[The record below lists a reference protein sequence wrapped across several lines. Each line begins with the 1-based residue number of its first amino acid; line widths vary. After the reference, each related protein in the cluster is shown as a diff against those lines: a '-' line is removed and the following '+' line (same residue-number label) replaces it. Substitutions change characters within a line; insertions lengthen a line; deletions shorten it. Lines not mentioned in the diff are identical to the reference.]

1 MASTPLSSDSKHGGH
16 SHVLSVP
23 LLLGNMLWLMFLL
36 IVTWWASTQNFGN
49 VIINNVVAMLIA
61 TVKAVFVIW
70 IFMGVMHASKLAK
83 IWVVTGFGVL
93 FLMFGIL
100 GDYATRQYEPVSGW
114 ETNVPNNGGSAFP
127 REWPPQK
134 KPEQVGENFRP
145 RG

>member
-1 MASTPLSSDSKHGGH
+1 MI
-16 SHVLSVP
+16 VLMG
-23 LLLGNMLWLMFLL
+23 LLV
-36 IVTWWASTQNFGN
+36 VTWWASTKDFGN
-49 VIINNVVAMLIA
+49 VVINNVVAMLIA
-61 TVKAVFVIW
+61 TVKAVLVIW
-70 IFMGVMHASKLAK
+70 FFMGVMHASKLAK

>member
-16 SHVLSVP
+16 SHVLSPFV
-23 LLLGNMLWLMFLL
+23 LFGNMVLLMVLLG
-36 IVTWWASTQNFGN
+36 VTWAASRWDAGN
-49 VIINNVVAMLIA
+49 VVINNVIAMLIA
-61 TVKAVFVIW
+61 VVKAFLVIW

-83 IWVVTGFGVL
+83 IWVVAGFGFL

-100 GDYATRQYEPVSGW
+100 GDYATRQFEPVSGW
-114 ETNVPNNGGSAFP
+114 ETNVPNGGASSFP
-127 REWPPQK
+127 RQWPPQK